1 MSEYQRVVL
10 EHPDGTIGEL
20 RIYPTYVGVWYED
33 QVFAGQGTLRGLF
46 NNMSKLIEWDA
57 MYVRIVPIPDSEGVE
72 VILSRPQNLLYEKV
86 QMKILICNRKALLKR
101 VQNVF
106 AANI

>member
-20 RIYPTYVGVWYED
+20 RIYPTYVGVLYKK
-33 QVFAGQGTLRGLF
+33 QSFSGQGTLRGLF
-46 NNMSKLIEWDA
+46 NNISKLVEWDA
-57 MYVRIVPIPDSEGVE
+57 MYVRIVPIPDCEGVN
-72 VILSRPQNLLYEKV
+72 VILSQPQNLLFEKAK
-86 QMKILICNRKALLKR
+86 QEILTCNRNTLLRR
-101 VQNVF
+101 VGSVF